1 MLGNDFINLSLNM
14 IKKRFSEPVLDTT
27 LIVCIWWTENM
38 ESDVMVYWEYVDEDR
53 TLSINTDE
61 IKTEK
66 IFMSTLAHELLHF
79 VGYNLRRK
87 WIDHTTLTEEIYC
100 YLYDFYFGR
109 IYEWIKKKK
118 LMKNLK

>member
-1 MLGNDFINLSLNM
+1 M
-14 IKKRFSEPVLDTT
+14 IKKRFSEDVLDTV
-27 LIVCIWWTENM
+27 LFVCIGITQDM
-38 ESDVMVYWEYVDEDR
+38 EDSDIKTYWEYIDEDR
-53 TLSINTDE
+53 SIVINMDE

-66 IFMSTLAHELLHF
+66 IFMKTIVHELLHF

-100 YLYDFYFGR
+100 YLYDFYFGK
-109 IYEWIKKKK
+109 IYEWLRKEK